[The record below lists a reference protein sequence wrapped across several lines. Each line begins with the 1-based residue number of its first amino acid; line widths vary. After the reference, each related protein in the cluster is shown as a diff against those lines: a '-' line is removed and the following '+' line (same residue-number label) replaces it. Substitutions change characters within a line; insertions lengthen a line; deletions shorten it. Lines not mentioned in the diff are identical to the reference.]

1 MAKDKLT
8 YRVEP
13 SVAPDA
19 PEEAGRPSTAAPKAG
34 REAPSAAPTPAR
46 PSAAETRPASAGV
59 THATAKETPR
69 AEVAVEA
76 PSSSAGATAA
86 GTAGSAP
93 ETSGQAGTSAASPAG
108 AGQAWPGRAERL
120 LARLDRLVGPNRHA
134 VAGGLC
140 GLLVA
145 ILIFTIGI
153 DKTLVI
159 VVLVTVG
166 VACGQFIDGD
176 PKLARMVQS
185 LLRRR

>member
-19 PEEAGRPSTAAPKAG
+19 PEETGAPSTAAPKTG
-34 REAPSAAPTPAR
+34 RKAPSTAPTPAR
-46 PSAAETRPASAGV
+46 PSVAETKPASAGDAP
-59 THATAKETPR
+59 ATAREAPR
-69 AEVAVEA
+69 AAVAVEA

-86 GTAGSAP
+86 GTADHAP

-108 AGQAWPGRAERL
+108 AGQDRPGRAERL

-166 VACGQFIDGD
+166 VACGQFLDGD
-176 PKLARMVQS
+176 PKLARMVRS